1 MPLLA
6 NQSVQVIS
14 GLKFIRQQL
23 LLARSLDERFIIE
36 TTNIQ
41 ENMNPGRN
49 DIAKIVLETLHEL
62 GEDLD
67 IEELKVANEH
77 TRLFGT
83 KSALDSINLVNF
95 IADAEERIS
104 DELKIEIVLANQ
116 SAISRTHSPFRQV
129 SSCIDYIMELITN
142 DAS

>member
-1 MPLLA
+1 
-6 NQSVQVIS
+6 
-14 GLKFIRQQL
+14 
-23 LLARSLDERFIIE
+23 
-36 TTNIQ
+36 
-41 ENMNPGRN
+41 MNPGRN